1 MNKLAL
7 MGITAVVAA
16 AVSFTTI
23 KVMQPGGLSVGS
35 AEAGNP
41 SFRFADNRNRGK
53 ATADIP
59 EFTKAAAL
67 VTQSIVHIKVKLNR
81 PAENEGAYGGYYG
94 PTQRAVPVMASG
106 SGVIW
111 SKDGYIV
118 TNNHVVEGATDIEV
132 ILTDKRIFPAKL
144 VGRDPNTDLA
154 LIKIGTNDL
163 TPITLGN
170 SDEVE
175 IGEWVLAAGYP
186 FSLNTTVTAGIVSA
200 KERSIGIIGKE
211 GKQQDEQSGA
221 TTAMS
226 SAVEAYIQ
234 TDAAINPGNSGGA
247 LVNTSGQLIGINAAI
262 ASQTGSYEGY
272 GFAIPVNLTSKIVED
287 LRKYG
292 QVKRG
297 LLGVSFPSPAT
308 EDQFLIQQG
317 IKPGSINGAYVTG
330 VQSGSAAAAAGLKA
344 GDIIQEIDGAKISSS
359 VELSERIA
367 RHHPGDDIKLDYRR
381 GTAVNSTNVTLKA
394 QEALPKTD
402 ELVPQALASKLGASF
417 APLSDAFKQ
426 HFQMNTGLAVTAIV
440 AGGLFEQIG
449 IQRGSIIISVNGNR
463 INTEDDLSRAFKAA
477 TNGIARFAC
486 ITPDG
491 SRIVFN
497 LSLGA

>member
-1 MNKLAL
+1 MNRFAWI
-7 MGITAVVAA
+7 GISAIVAA

-23 KVMQPGGLSVGS
+23 KVMVPNGTAVDSDQ
-35 AEAGNP
+35 AGAT
-41 SFRFADNRNRGK
+41 SFRLTANRNNK
-53 ATADIP
+53 KVTSDLP
-59 EFTKAAAL
+59 EFTQAAAL

-81 PAENEGAYGGYYG
+81 AAENEGAYGGYYST
-94 PTQRAVPVMASG
+94 PQRAMPVMASG

-111 SKDGYIV
+111 SKEGYIV
-118 TNNHVVEGATDIEV
+118 TNNHVVDGASDIEV

-144 VGRDPNTDLA
+144 IGRDPNTDLA

-163 TPITLGN
+163 TPIQVGN
-170 SDEVE
+170 SDEVQ

-200 KERSIGIIGKE
+200 KERSIGIIGQE
-211 GKQQDEQSGA
+211 GKQQAEQSGT
-221 TTAMS
+221 TTATS

-292 QVKRG
+292 EVKRG

-308 EDQFLIQQG
+308 EDQFLIRQG
-317 IKPGSINGAYVTG
+317 IKPGSVNGAYLTG
-330 VQSGSAAAAAGLKA
+330 VQSASAAAAAGLKP
-344 GDIIQEIDGAKISSS
+344 GDIIQGIDGAKISSS

-367 RHHPGDDIKLDYRR
+367 RHHPGDAIKLEYRR
-381 GTAVNSTNVTLKA
+381 GNTVSSAEVTLKA
-394 QEALPKTD
+394 QKATPKAD
-402 ELVPQALASKLGASF
+402 EPAPRELAAKLGATF
-417 APLSDAFKQ
+417 APLSDEFKQ
-426 HFQMNTGLAVTAIV
+426 HFQMNTGLVITAITP
-440 AGGLFEQIG
+440 GGLFEQIG
-449 IQRGSIIISVNGNR
+449 IQRGSIIISLNGNR
-463 INTEDDLSRAFKAA
+463 INTSDDLSKAFKAA
-477 TNGIARFAC
+477 NNGIVRFAC